1 RRHFDRRLEAE
12 TNRALRAE
20 HLLALLMLDVD
31 RFKLYNDRYGHAV
44 GDEVLKAVASAVKQ
58 AVRLYD
64 VPTRYGGDEFAV
76 ILPDADTEAATR
88 VARRILEKTELASLP
103 VELLA
108 EHEHLG
114 LSIGVATFPRPAGDA
129 NGLVE
134 AADAAMY
141 RAKQSGGGIRVWE
154 HSLGDGPRGA
164 MRSRTM
170 NLPPAPYLADPSRLA
185 TSELQ
190 QLVPNGLASEFNALV
205 VGRDGQVLTVALP
218 QPNPSA
224 ADAISKATGFAVYP
238 VFSNSADV
246 RVVAPDTFED
256 LLLRQHAPGIGHEV
270 TEQLE
275 LGRREMHG
283 NAVGLHLMR
292 RLIEDEVAG
301 LVDRGCWS
309 PARSHRAPQDRLH
322 SRDEL
327 LQPERFGD
335 VVVRAELQPA
345 QDVAL
350 VLTRG
355 KKQHGDVLVVV
366 ADALEHDEDR
376 ELRTLDVEDHQVRL
390 LTRDR
395 FHRALA
401 VVRPRDVVAL
411 AAERVFEELDE
422 VAIVVDDQQLQELPA
437 SSASCRPFGTVK
449 CTDVPCPGPLSLAM
463 LPPWAC
469 TIALQSERPRPSP
482 PACSRTVRERK
493 KRWKRRFCSSNGM
506 PGPSSATVT
515 RT

>member
-1 RRHFDRRLEAE
+1 MDNDIQRRAEDLLDSIFKVATELVRGERASLMLREDNSSDFVIARAVGLAEDVRRQVRIKPGVGVAGLVASSMRSLLVRDAASAPIVTAGEGSYRSESFVSVPIVVDNEPRGVLNVTERIDGRPFDQADLETLELLAGHIGAALVQQEQGEALQRLAETDPLTWLFNRRHFDRRLEAE

-20 HLLALLMLDVD
+20 HLLALLMIDVD
-31 RFKLYNDRYGHAV
+31 RFKHYNDHYGHRV
-44 GDEVLKAVASAVKQ
+44 GDLVLKAVASALKQ

-224 ADAISKATGFAVYP
+224 VDAISKATGFAVYP
-238 VFSNSADV
+238 VFSNSADLEATRRRLAV
-246 RVVAPDTFED
+246 PVESK
-256 LLLRQHAPGIGHEV
+256 
-270 TEQLE
+270 TEQL
-275 LGRREMHG
+275 G
-283 NAVGLHLMR
+283 
-292 RLIEDEVAG
+292 
-301 LVDRGCWS
+301 
-309 PARSHRAPQDRLH
+309 
-322 SRDEL
+322 
-327 LQPERFGD
+327 
-335 VVVRAELQPA
+335 
-345 QDVAL
+345 
-350 VLTRG
+350 
-355 KKQHGDVLVVV
+355 
-366 ADALEHDEDR
+366 
-376 ELRTLDVEDHQVRL
+376 
-390 LTRDR
+390 
-395 FHRALA
+395 
-401 VVRPRDVVAL
+401 
-411 AAERVFEELDE
+411 
-422 VAIVVDDQQLQELPA
+422 
-437 SSASCRPFGTVK
+437 
-449 CTDVPCPGPLSLAM
+449 
-463 LPPWAC
+463 
-469 TIALQSERPRPSP
+469 
-482 PACSRTVRERK
+482 
-493 KRWKRRFCSSNGM
+493 
-506 PGPSSATVT
+506 
-515 RT
+515 